1 MIYQG
6 GLMDNIEVEYVFNNN
21 GITLDDIL
29 ISILNS
35 KPRVVDFEEEI

>member
-1 MIYQG
+1 MN
-6 GLMDNIEVEYVFNNN
+6 NIEIEYVFNDN

-35 KPRVVDFEEEI
+35 KLRVVDFDTNS

>member
-1 MIYQG
+1 
-6 GLMDNIEVEYVFNNN
+6 MDNIEVEYVFNNN

-35 KPRVVDFEEEI
+35 KLRVVDFEEET